1 MNSRYLT
8 NVGLTVAGAFMVV
21 AAFAWGVSVFEWIMF
36 GIGIL
41 AVLTAAAILLR
52 RRGVVQRGLDGAIG
66 VLGAWTIVASL
77 VFAGSTITWLGF
89 ASGVA
94 LVGFALIGLTL
105 HELRTERVVHS
116 IEVRSATADREMAG
130 IH

>member
-21 AAFAWGVSVFEWIMF
+21 AAFAWSVSVFEWIMF

-41 AVLTAAAILLR
+41 AVLTAGAIVLR
-52 RRGVVQRGLDGAIG
+52 RRGVIQRGLDGAIG

-77 VFAGSTITWLGF
+77 VFAGSTIMWLGF

-105 HELRTERVVHS
+105 HELRAERVVHS